1 MAAIWRRGAPTP
13 GIKRLAAEGMKLLN
27 VRSRRSARRPRSA
40 LLTGR
45 HAIRSGTHAV
55 RIVAVR
61 ALALDWGWE
70 ALLATEP
77 AGVYQHPHGRP
88 LLVRKLAGKS
98 LRELVS
104 PSRRIQGT

>member
-1 MAAIWRRGAPTP
+1 M
-13 GIKRLAAEGMKLLN
+13 
-27 VRSRRSARRPRSA
+27 
-40 LLTGR
+40 
-45 HAIRSGTHAV
+45 